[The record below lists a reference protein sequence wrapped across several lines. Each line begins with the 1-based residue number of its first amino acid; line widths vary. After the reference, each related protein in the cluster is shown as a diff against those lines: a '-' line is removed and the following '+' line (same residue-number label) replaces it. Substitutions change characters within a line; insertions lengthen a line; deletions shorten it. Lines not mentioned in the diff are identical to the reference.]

1 MLTDTQ
7 FTRLISLAAMAPS
20 SDNMQPWEFCNRSD
34 AIEVY
39 CVEARLLTIDV
50 GNMFTWISL
59 GAAIQN
65 VVTSSAAQG
74 LQATIEY
81 GTAKSMNEPVAIMK
95 LSAASVDGRLATW
108 IPHRRTNRRPFQAL
122 PMELELISEVIG
134 TAEGIDVDIH
144 WISSESDLSLM
155 AEMDIDFSSILLEDK
170 VLFDGLFDTI
180 RFTRTE
186 LEVTRLGMDLKS
198 LEIPPFGFTIARALK
213 RWKISR
219 IIGRLGIGR
228 IVARTLSSRL
238 IQSGALFLVTTPRRD
253 PAGYMEAGRAME
265 QLWLSAT
272 SKGLSVHPYG
282 VIPQYLT
289 MAELQPDAFQ
299 PRHTGIVN
307 GRRES
312 FSKLFPDAKKNF
324 PAVMLRMGLAA
335 EESPRNDVRL
345 APKQIIRS

>member
-1 MLTDTQ
+1 MLTDTL
-7 FTRLISLAAMAPS
+7 FTRLVEFAAMAPS
-20 SDNMQPWEFCNRSD
+20 SDNMQPWEFRNRSD

-81 GTAKSMNEPVAIMK
+81 CTAKSMDEPVAIMK
-95 LSAASVDGRLATW
+95 LSPASVDGRLAAW
-108 IPHRRTNRRPFQAL
+108 IPHRRTNRRPFQAF
-122 PMELELISEVIG
+122 PMESELISGVIG
-134 TAEGIDVDIH
+134 AAEGIDAGIH
-144 WISSESDLSLM
+144 WINSASDLSLM
-155 AEMDIDFSSILLEDK
+155 AEIDIDFSSILLEDK
-170 VLFDGLFDTI
+170 ALFDGLFDTI
-180 RFTRTE
+180 RFTRAE

-198 LEIPPFGFTIARALK
+198 LEIPSLGFAIARVLK

-238 IQSGALFLVTTPRRD
+238 VQSSALFLITTPHRD

-289 MAELQPDAFQ
+289 MAELIPDTFQ
-299 PRHTGIVN
+299 PRHTEIIN
-307 GRRES
+307 GRREP
-312 FSKLFPDAKKNF
+312 FSLLFPSANDSF
-324 PAVMLRMGLAA
+324 PAVMLRMGLAS

-345 APKQIIRS
+345 APNQIIRS